1 MTKSRTGPTNRVGAL
16 GVVVAAL
23 GLLLGMAFVSPAGAQ
38 DDDPY
43 TGVLGLD
50 LEQCPDPVPG
60 LTLVSGEVAPGEN
73 FVVGGGGYAANAPI
87 NLYVCSTPIKVGTG
101 TADASGAFQAPG
113 SIPAD
118 LEAGAH
124 DLFSYGMGAD
134 GEPLLLGLQ
143 FDVEGTPSTPNPP
156 SNPNPP
162 STPGTTGGTPGTTGG
177 TPGTTGGTPG
187 TTGGSTGTPSGV
199 TSGSPSPSAA
209 IGTPAGTPGAG
220 GPLATTGFGAAL
232 PSLLATALVVGG
244 GLLMITVARRRR
256 SN

>member
-87 NLYVCSTPIKVGTG
+87 K
-101 TADASGAFQAPG
+101 AKK
-113 SIPAD
+113 
-118 LEAGAH
+118 
-124 DLFSYGMGAD
+124 GM
-134 GEPLLLGLQ
+134 
-143 FDVEGTPSTPNPP
+143 
-156 SNPNPP
+156 
-162 STPGTTGGTPGTTGG
+162 
-177 TPGTTGGTPG
+177 
-187 TTGGSTGTPSGV
+187 
-199 TSGSPSPSAA
+199 
-209 IGTPAGTPGAG
+209 
-220 GPLATTGFGAAL
+220 
-232 PSLLATALVVGG
+232 
-244 GLLMITVARRRR
+244 
-256 SN
+256 